1 MFVKDKVLLFLSG
14 MRVAIFLICL
24 FYLLL
29 GGYNYVY
36 TGGHHHS
43 YSTVLHLKKNH
54 AKFTNKNQ
62 GYPVVKEARP
72 DQDETFFITDD
83 REEDDSDNLTA
94 RKYKLLAGH
103 FYALSYAADL
113 THLYSRCKA
122 PRPIHSLLSNK
133 YITQRALRI

>member
-1 MFVKDKVLLFLSG
+1 

-36 TGGHHHS
+36 TGSHNNS
-43 YSTVLHLKKNH
+43 DSPVWYIKKNH
-54 AKFTNKNQ
+54 AKFTNKTQ
-62 GYPVVKEARP
+62 GYPVVKESRSN
-72 DQDETFFITDD
+72 QDEAFFITDD

-103 FYALSYAADL
+103 FYALAYAADL

>member
-1 MFVKDKVLLFLSG
+1 

-36 TGGHHHS
+36 TGSHHNSDSPVWHI
-43 YSTVLHLKKNH
+43 KKNH
-54 AKFTNKNQ
+54 AKFTKKNQ
-62 GYPVVKEARP
+62 GNPVVKETYP
-72 DQDETFFITDD
+72 GQDDVFFITDD
-83 REEDDSDNLTA
+83 REEEDSDNLTA

-103 FYALSYAADL
+103 LYALAYAADV
-113 THLYSRCKA
+113 TNLYSRCKE